1 MPSLLKLPVTFCL
14 YIKYIPYIILLTCTH
29 HLYSLT
35 YHSYANITYTYAY
48 IYKGKSYSMT
58 GNSTAPGIIP
68 RAISEIFSIIET
80 TTTATTTT
88 ATTTTATTASNEAYF
103 YVRLSYV
110 ELYNNNFRNLLELSN
125 GGNGNNSSGA
135 SSSGTSY
142 PMSSARDNYPS
153 TTHTTNTHTTTN
165 TNSTGTGGDPVPT
178 PRSSYTG
185 SSVAKLGD
193 LEDRFN
199 QGLIY
204 VCIVYL

>member
-1 MPSLLKLPVTFCL
+1 
-14 YIKYIPYIILLTCTH
+14 
-29 HLYSLT
+29 
-35 YHSYANITYTYAY
+35 
-48 IYKGKSYSMT
+48 MT

-80 TTTATTTT
+80 TTTASI
-88 ATTTTATTASNEAYF
+88 AATASNEAYF

-125 GGNGNNSSGA
+125 SNNSGSGT

-142 PMSSARDNYPS
+142 SMSSARDNYP
-153 TTHTTNTHTTTN
+153 TTHS
-165 TNSTGTGGDPVPT
+165 NSTNNNYNNSNSSGGGEPIPT

-185 SSVAKLGD
+185 SVAKLGD

-199 QGLIY
+199 QGMIY
-204 VCIVYL
+204 MYVYV

>member
-1 MPSLLKLPVTFCL
+1 
-14 YIKYIPYIILLTCTH
+14 
-29 HLYSLT
+29 
-35 YHSYANITYTYAY
+35 
-48 IYKGKSYSMT
+48 MT

-80 TTTATTTT
+80 TTATTTT
-88 ATTTTATTASNEAYF
+88 AATASNEAYF

-125 GGNGNNSSGA
+125 NSGNSNYT

-142 PMSSARDNYPS
+142 PMSSARDNYP
-153 TTHTTNTHTTTN
+153 TTHS
-165 TNSTGTGGDPVPT
+165 NSTNNSNNNSSGGGDPLPT

-199 QGLIY
+199 QGM
-204 VCIVYL
+204 